1 MLLGAKVHGIP
12 GPVCVGMCWNK
23 HIILLYS
30 LGNGRKKRVEVG
42 ALGRCQDV
50 IEERVV
56 DTWRLEPVSPGER
69 GNVIFA
75 QFALGSEML
84 GLPAWVG
91 GRKRD
96 EKEDQV
102 DS

>member
-1 MLLGAKVHGIP
+1 MGRDQDERASGLAGSLLLLGAGVHGIP

-56 DTWRLEPVSPGER
+56 DT
-69 GNVIFA
+69 
-75 QFALGSEML
+75 
-84 GLPAWVG
+84 
-91 GRKRD
+91 
-96 EKEDQV
+96 
-102 DS
+102 

>member
-1 MLLGAKVHGIP
+1 M
-12 GPVCVGMCWNK
+12 
-23 HIILLYS
+23 
-30 LGNGRKKRVEVG
+30 EVG
-42 ALGRCQDV
+42 ALGSCQDV
-50 IEERVV
+50 IEERVA
-56 DTWRLEPVSPGER
+56 DTWSLCPGER